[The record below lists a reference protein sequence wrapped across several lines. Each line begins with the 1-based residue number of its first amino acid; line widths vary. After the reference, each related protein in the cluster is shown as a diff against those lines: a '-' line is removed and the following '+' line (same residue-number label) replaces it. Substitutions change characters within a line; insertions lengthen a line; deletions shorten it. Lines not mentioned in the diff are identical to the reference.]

1 MLFDNEEY
9 IDYIFKWLYPV
20 SAGYKKLLF
29 GELQKGKRSQ
39 GGQKKRFKDTLKA
52 FSIDHDTW
60 ERSALDRERIAA
72 AEDRRQARKNRANN
86 PVAGATIPCPH
97 CQRLFRAQI
106 GLTSHL
112 RTHKTNPPP
121 PQDD

>member
-1 MLFDNEEY
+1 M
-9 IDYIFKWLYPV
+9 IRWRTAV
-20 SAGYKKLLF
+20 H
-29 GELQKGKRSQ
+29 KGAN
-39 GGQKKRFKDTLKA
+39 TCE
-52 FSIDHDTW
+52 TN
-60 ERSALDRERIAA
+60 RIAA

-106 GLTSHL
+106 GPTSRL
-112 RTHKTNPPP
+112 RTHKTSPPP